1 MNKYRHLFGPVN
13 SRRLGLSLGVDL
25 APFKYC
31 SLNCVYCEV
40 QRTTDLLV
48 ERAEYIEIDGVL
60 AELDRALQQ
69 KPHLDYIT
77 FSGAGEPTLNSGI
90 GRVIQHIKTH
100 YPEYKLA
107 LLTNGTLLYDKQL
120 RQEILP
126 CDLILP
132 SLDSASQASYEKIN
146 RPHPQLRIE
155 TLIQSLIDLRKEYD
169 GQIWLEVFII
179 QGINDVPEELEA
191 MIRAIE
197 QIKPDLVQ
205 LNALDRPGAEEWVQA
220 APPELL
226 HSIQRLF
233 SARLTMPVEVIAKS
247 ALSVLQ
253 PVSDDFIAQIQAVL
267 LRRPCTAEDLSVT
280 LGAHINEVSKI
291 LRELNLQGKLSVKRE
306 ARGVFYLWKE

>member
-60 AELDRALQQ
+60 AELDRALKQ

-90 GRVIQHIKTH
+90 GRVIKHIKTH

-107 LLTNGTLLYDKQL
+107 LLTNGTLLYDEQL
-120 RQEILP
+120 RRDVLP

-155 TLIQSLIDLRKEYD
+155 TLIQSLIDLRNEYE

-191 MIRAIE
+191 MMAAIE
-197 QIKPDLVQ
+197 QIRPDLVQ

-233 SARLTMPVEVIAKS
+233 SARLAMPVEVIAKS

-267 LRRPCTAEDLSVT
+267 TRRPCTAEDLSIT